1 MSNFFKQFP
10 TVGYDFDRNGILQNM
25 TDIFRHVKPLDNFI
39 DNSLGYR
46 FYEIQDGERP
56 DIVSQKLYGT
66 PNYYWTF
73 FVVNERLHDGYRE
86 WPMSQIDFSEYLDKK
101 YEGVAIIPGRP
112 SVTTNTDGIV
122 LSSNNSLGGRF
133 IIGEKIRGQV
143 SNAEGTLVQKNVD
156 MHQVILQKVTG
167 NFLGDET
174 GLSSVEE
181 IKGLS
186 SDDIVDTY
194 KVYNYIDAPYQ
205 YYHSSDTEKKA
216 VSYSNAFQNTSSGR
230 ENTVDEANIKFI
242 SNRQHENELNEA
254 RSFIRYISP
263 QYIQE
268 FVRKYEN
275 LINE

>member
-66 PNYYWTF
+66 PSYYWTF

-133 IIGEKIRGQV
+133 TIGEKIRGQV

-156 MHQVILQKVTG
+156 IHQVVLQNVTG

-186 SDDIVDTY
+186 SADIVDTY

-205 YYHSSDTEKKA
+205 YYDSSDTEKKA

-242 SNRQHENELNEA
+242 SNRQHENEKNEA

>member
-10 TVGYDFDRNGILQNM
+10 KVQYDFDRNGILQSM

-39 DNSLGYR
+39 DESLGYR

-56 DIVSQKLYGT
+56 DIVSQKIYGT
-66 PNYYWTF
+66 PNYYWTL

-112 SVTTNTDGIV
+112 SVTANTDGIV
-122 LSSNNSLGGRF
+122 ISSNNSLGGRF
-133 IIGEKIRGQV
+133 TIGEVVQGQA
-143 SNAEGTLVQKNVD
+143 SNATGTLVQKNVD
-156 MHQVILQKVTG
+156 MHQVVLQNVNG
-167 NFLGDET
+167 NFLGDANQ
-174 GLSSVEE
+174 VEE
-181 IKGLS
+181 IKGLL
-186 SDDIVDTY
+186 SDDSVDTF
-194 KVYNYIDAPYQ
+194 KIYNYIDAPYQ
-205 YYHSSDTEKKA
+205 YYHQNDAEKRA
-216 VSYSNAFQNTSSGR
+216 VSYSNAFQDTSAGR
-230 ENTVDEANIKFI
+230 ASTVDEVNIKFI
-242 SNRQHENELNEA
+242 TNRQHENDLNDE

>member
-133 IIGEKIRGQV
+133 TIGEKIRGQV

-156 MHQVILQKVTG
+156 MHQVVLQNVTG

-205 YYHSSDTEKKA
+205 YYDSSDTEKKA

-242 SNRQHENELNEA
+242 SNRQHENEKNEA

>member
-10 TVGYDFDRNGILQNM
+10 KVQYDFDRNGILQSM

-39 DNSLGYR
+39 DESLGYR

-56 DIVSQKLYGT
+56 DIVSQKIYGT
-66 PNYYWTF
+66 PNYYWTL

-86 WPMSQIDFSEYLDKK
+86 WPLSQIDFSEYLDKK
-101 YEGVAIIPGRP
+101 YEGVAIIPARP

-122 LSSNNSLGGRF
+122 LTANNSLGGRF
-133 IIGEKIRGQV
+133 KIGETIQGQV
-143 SNAEGTLVQKNVD
+143 SNATGTLVQKNVD
-156 MHQVILQKVTG
+156 MHQVVIQNVNG
-167 NFLGDET
+167 NFLGN
-174 GLSSVEE
+174 SNQVEE
-181 IKGLS
+181 IKGIS
-186 SDDIVDTY
+186 SDDSVDTY
-194 KVYNYIDAPYQ
+194 RVYNYIDAPYQ
-205 YYHSSDTEKKA
+205 YYHQNDADKKA
-216 VSYSNAFQNTSSGR
+216 VSYSNAFQDTVSGR
-230 ENTVDEANIKFI
+230 LSTVDEVNIKFI
-242 SNRQHENELNEA
+242 TNRQHENDLNDE

>member
-1 MSNFFKQFP
+1 MSNFFKKFP
-10 TVGYDFDRNGILQNM
+10 TVQYDFDRNGILQSM

-56 DIVSQKLYGT
+56 DIVSQKIYGN

-133 IIGEKIRGQV
+133 TIGEKIRGQV

-156 MHQVILQKVTG
+156 MHQVVLQNVTG

-205 YYHSSDTEKKA
+205 YYDSSDTEKKA

-242 SNRQHENELNEA
+242 SNRQHENEKNEA

>member
-133 IIGEKIRGQV
+133 TIGEKIRGQV

-156 MHQVILQKVTG
+156 MHQVVLQNVTG

-186 SDDIVDTY
+186 SADIVDTY

-205 YYHSSDTEKKA
+205 YYDSSDTEKKA

-242 SNRQHENELNEA
+242 SNRQHENEKNEA

>member
-1 MSNFFKQFP
+1 MSNFFKKFP
-10 TVGYDFDRNGILQNM
+10 TVAYDFDRNGILQSM

-39 DNSLGYR
+39 DESLGYR

-56 DIVSQKLYGT
+56 DIVSQKIYGT

-112 SVTTNTDGIV
+112 TVTLNTDQLVIA
-122 LSSNNSLGGRF
+122 SNNALAGRF
-133 IIGEKIRGQV
+133 TMGETIQGQT
-143 SNAEGTLVQKNVD
+143 SNATGTLKQKNVD
-156 MHQVILQKVTG
+156 MHQVVIQNVNG
-167 NFLGDET
+167 NFLGDDT

-181 IKGLS
+181 IKGIKS
-186 SDDIVDTY
+186 GDSVDTY

-205 YYHSSDTEKKA
+205 YYHQNDAEKKA
-216 VSYSNAFQNTSSGR
+216 VSYSNAFQDTSSG
-230 ENTVDEANIKFI
+230 NVGTVDEVNIKFI
-242 SNRQHENELNEA
+242 TNRQHENELNDT